1 MYRKEHKGINEVYQE
16 VASLFDDNPIL
27 PHEFPRFL
35 PEASASA
42 SAYRTSLR
50 NSYQCYDE
58 RSSGIFP
65 LRLGQMDKELFKS
78 HGQSI
83 KKLKK
88 FASRFKVRKI
98 LQGAEVLAGTWVPD
112 EVSMMM
118 KIYKK

>member
-42 SAYRTSLR
+42 SAYQTSLR

-65 LRLGQMDKELFKS
+65 LRLEQMDK
-78 HGQSI
+78 
-83 KKLKK
+83 
-88 FASRFKVRKI
+88 
-98 LQGAEVLAGTWVPD
+98 D
-112 EVSMMM
+112 EGLNDDEDL
-118 KIYKK
+118 